1 MTAQWLSPEEQLM
14 WRGYLDSTRLLLRNL
29 DRQLT
34 ADAGISLADF
44 EILALLSEA
53 PGQRLRMS
61 ELAEITVTT
70 RSGVTRAV
78 KRLIDA
84 GWVHQVKCE
93 EDKRGQFA
101 ERVRTGLGHAR
112 EGHRR
117 IDVNGLDLAS
127 QVVAQEPGRHHR
139 GRAVH
144 AVQRQAEAAASFHS
158 AKPSWATYTGPW

>member
-101 ERVRTGLGHAR
+101 ELTESGMAKVRQAAPGHA
-112 EGHRR
+112 
-117 IDVNGLDLAS
+117 
-127 QVVAQEPGRHHR
+127 
-139 GRAVH
+139 H
-144 AVQRQAEAAASFHS
+144 AVRAGLFDSLSPREVELFTHSYARIRDNLQAQ
-158 AKPSWATYTGPW
+158 